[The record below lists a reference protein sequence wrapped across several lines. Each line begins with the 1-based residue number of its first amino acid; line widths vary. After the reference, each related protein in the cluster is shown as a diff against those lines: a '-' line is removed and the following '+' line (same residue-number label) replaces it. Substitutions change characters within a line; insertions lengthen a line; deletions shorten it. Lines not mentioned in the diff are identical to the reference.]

1 MAVLKLCDPSL
12 DATQTALLARISEL
26 EKAVRSGVTAVP
38 AQPETNVVGK
48 DSVPDAPP
56 PAPEQPVSQ
65 PEVEAPLPTPVSDEE
80 VPFNKWAEV
89 LETLL
94 TSCPPLYGVLA
105 QSQAVLKG
113 EMLLICTDNELFK
126 ELLKQDNNKTML
138 ADAIRAVAGKTYRLG
153 LRRTMTVQ
161 KEKNDPLSQLLAA
174 ARKADVPVSED

>member
-1 MAVLKLCDPSL
+1 V
-12 DATQTALLARISEL
+12 E
-26 EKAVRSGVTAVP
+26 SG
-38 AQPETNVVGK
+38 
-48 DSVPDAPP
+48 
-56 PAPEQPVSQ
+56 
-65 PEVEAPLPTPVSDEE
+65 
-80 VPFNKWAEV
+80 AEV
-89 LETLL
+89 GAELLETLL

-153 LRRTMTVQ
+153 LRRTVTVQ